1 MSNKYQSKQIRSS
14 AILTW
19 SYVAATVMWHDDN
32 NAASELNQFECLV
45 DFTIWSLTTLEIKI
59 EFSDDWI
66 TYFQETASS
75 ISWGTATMTALE
87 YSFAASGNLIIASP
101 FKARYVKVSAKW
113 TWTATG
119 STLALTW
126 ILGVS

>member
-1 MSNKYQSKQIRSS
+1 MNNHYVSKEIRSS

-19 SYVAATVMWHDDN
+19 SYVAATVMWQSDA
-32 NAASELNQFECLV
+32 NAAQELNQFVCLV

-59 EFSDDWI
+59 EFSDDWV

-87 YSFAASGNLIIASP
+87 YSFAASGNFIIASP
-101 FKARYVKVSAKW
+101 FKAKFVRVSAKW
-113 TWTATG
+113 TGTATS